1 MVHRDEFV
9 IKIIIVDCHGKNNRF
24 VDIYTYVTVLSDEK
38 VI

>member
-1 MVHRDEFV
+1 MVRKDEFV
-9 IKIIIVDCHGKNNRF
+9 IKIIIVDCHGKNRF